1 MERTLVFPE
10 EESVGML
17 FAADRAYCLDDG
29 GIEWIGEAMGSV
41 VLPDTEYVGLI
52 FSNNVPM
59 RRLVL
64 KELDLSCI
72 QLLYFRNPFELHFDE
87 LMDDLS
93 TLERAVL
100 DSHPNDEDC
109 VLLSSLHG
117 LRAIDLTESNISD
130 AGVIQLCEIQSLE
143 SLVLS
148 YTSVSDLGLSDLHNL
163 VDLRELDL
171 SLTMIS
177 TEALAQIGTLK
188 KLEELRLGAT
198 GISDDGL
205 HYLMNLQNLSFIDV
219 SETLVSDEGIAIL
232 QAALGNCQIHF

>member
-1 MERTLVFPE
+1 MERIVVFPE
-10 EESVGML
+10 DESVGML
-17 FAADRAYCLDDG
+17 FAAERAYCLDDG
-29 GIEWIGEAMGSV
+29 DIEWIGEAIGSI

-52 FSNNVPM
+52 FNNNVEL
-59 RRLVL
+59 RRRVL
-64 KELDLSCI
+64 KGLDLSCI
-72 QLLYFRNPFELHFDE
+72 QLLYFHNPFEMHFDE

-100 DSHPNDEDC
+100 DCGPDDEDC
-109 VLLSSLHG
+109 ALLAALPG

-130 AGVIQLCEIQSLE
+130 AGISQLCEIQSLE

-148 YTSVSDLGLSDLHNL
+148 YTNVSDLGLAQLSSL

-171 SLTMIS
+171 SLTMVTDECLNSICS
-177 TEALAQIGTLK
+177 LK

-205 HYLMNLQNLSFIDV
+205 HSLLSLQKLSFIDV
-219 SETLVSDEGIAIL
+219 SETIVSEEGIAVL
-232 QAALGNCQIHF
+232 QAALGSCQIHF